1 MRLDKTPQGGNRMLT
16 VVNLKSGY
24 GKVNILN
31 DVNID
36 IGRREIVSIIGIN
49 GVGKSTFMKTIIG
62 ILTAGGGSIL
72 YEKVQNKKEDIT
84 KWPAYRRA
92 RQGIG
97 YVPQGHGIF
106 PYLTVEE
113 NLKVGAL
120 VSQDKK
126 EDNYDRVYGYFPLIA
141 QRRTQKAG
149 TLSGGE
155 RAMLSIGRIL
165 VNQPEIIL
173 LDEPSEG
180 VQPNIVEQIGD
191 IILQARDEMGITIL
205 MVEQH
210 LGLIQHVSERCYV
223 MGKGTIIDSLTRA
236 QINDYDVVKRYLSV

>member
-1 MRLDKTPQGGNRMLT
+1 MLT
-16 VVNLKSGY
+16 VVGLKSGY

-36 IGRREIVSIIGIN
+36 VGKREIVSIIGRN
-49 GVGKSTFMKTIIG
+49 GVGKSTFMKTVIG
-62 ILTAGGGSIL
+62 ILSAGGGNIF
-72 YEKVQNKKEDIT
+72 YEKSQGVREDIV
-84 KWPAYRRA
+84 KWPAFRRA

-106 PYLTVEE
+106 PFLTVDE

-120 VSQDKK
+120 VNQSKK
-126 EDNYDRVYGYFPLIA
+126 VEDYGRVYGYFPHLA
-141 QRRTQKAG
+141 QRRKQKAG

-180 VQPNIVEQIGD
+180 VQPNLIEKIGEIIIMLRDDMD
-191 IILQARDEMGITIL
+191 ITFL

-210 LGLIQHVSERCYV
+210 LGLIQYVSERAYV
-223 MGKGTIIDSLTRA
+223 MEKGSITSELTRQ
-236 QINDYDVVKRYLSV
+236 QISDYDEVKNFLSV